1 MRAIALLTLALTGAS
16 VLSGAER
23 SAKRPA
29 APAID
34 AYAVDV
40 SLGTLTLKDGV
51 HLAATYFKPRPRT
64 KGERFP
70 VLFEFLPYRKDDSFY
85 IRDYPLYSYFAKHG
99 FACVKVDLRGTG
111 GSEGPVPDREYSEQE
126 LDDAVEI
133 IGQLAAQPWSNGNV
147 GMWGISWGGFN
158 AIQVAMR
165 QPPAL
170 KAILAVH
177 ASDNLYYDGIDYI
190 DGAFHVDSY
199 HVQIHHENGL
209 PKPPDYR
216 LDDAY
221 FKERFESYPWFF
233 TYVKHQADGPFWRK
247 SALRYDFKK
256 LKIPAYLIGGL
267 LDGYRDS
274 VLRILEN
281 AAVPVKAE
289 IGPWN
294 HAWPNDGEPGPN
306 YEWGAEAT
314 KWWDHWLRGK
324 TNEIGDGKSLAL
336 FVRDGHAPDDRR
348 KTTPGEWRLEDWP
361 IKRTSW
367 KRFFP
372 TEQHDLASKAEKESV
387 EKLAYAP
394 GYGIAAGLW
403 WGEPTGDMRSDD
415 AGSLVFDSPELT
427 EPMEI
432 VGFPRVHLRVSAD
445 APVAHWI
452 ARVED
457 VQPNGTVSLVAAAL
471 LNAARHPDPLR
482 PEPLVPGQA
491 VDLGFDLHFT
501 TWNFKPGHR
510 IRLAVTNAQF
520 PMIWPTPYAMTT
532 TLHLGEA
539 SWVELPAIPFE
550 KRPAPSFAPPEPRDA
565 RPDAKQLDCE
575 EWPEGVREL
584 RRDMVQGKTSYEWKG
599 ECGWEIGERRYH
611 SSERNFY
618 ETADSR
624 PADSRFRGD
633 ESHRIVTEHP
643 GRSLELRTVL
653 EVRSDEKSFYV
664 TFTRRLLENESLVRE
679 KQWAETIPRQLQ

>member
-1 MRAIALLTLALTGAS
+1 MRAAALLTL
-16 VLSGAER
+16 VLSGAAAL
-23 SAKRPA
+23 SDADTPTKRA
-29 APAID
+29 AD
-34 AYAVDV
+34 LYALDI

-70 VLFEFLPYRKDDSFY
+70 VLFEFLPYRKDDSSY
-85 IRDYPLYSYFAKHG
+85 IRDYPLYSYFAKRG
-99 FACVKVDLRGTG
+99 FACVKVDIRGTG
-111 GSEGPVPDREYSEQE
+111 ASEGTVPDREYSEQE

-133 IGQLAAQPWSNGNV
+133 IGLLAAEPWSNGSA

-165 QPPAL
+165 HPPAL
-170 KAILAVH
+170 KAILAAH

-199 HVQIHHENGL
+199 HLEVHHENGL
-209 PKPPDYR
+209 PKPPDYK
-216 LDDAY
+216 LDEAY

-233 TYVKHQADGPFWRK
+233 TYAKHPLDGPFWRK
-247 SALRYDFKK
+247 SALRYDFRK
-256 LKIPAYLIGGL
+256 LKVPVYLIGGL

-281 AAVPVKAE
+281 ATVPVKAE
-289 IGPWN
+289 IGPW
-294 HAWPNDGEPGPN
+294 HHDWPDEGEPGPN
-306 YEWGAEAT
+306 YDWGVEAT

-324 TNEIGDGKSLAL
+324 VNGVGEGKSLAL
-336 FVRDGHAPDDRR
+336 FVRDGHPPDDRR
-348 KTTPGEWRLEDWP
+348 KTTPGEWRLEEWP
-361 IKRTSW
+361 IQRTSW
-367 KRFFP
+367 RRFFP
-372 TEQHDLASKAEKESV
+372 TEQHDLVPQAEKESAL
-387 EKLAYAP
+387 KLAYGP

-491 VDLGFDLHFT
+491 VDVAFDLHFT

-510 IRLAVTNAQF
+510 IRLAVTNSQF

-550 KRPAPSFAPPEPRDA
+550 KRRAPSFVPPEPRDS
-565 RPDAKQLDCE
+565 RPDAKYVDCE
-575 EWPEGVREL
+575 EWPEGVRDL
-584 RRDMVQGKTSYEWKG
+584 RRDMVHGKTSYEWKG
-599 ECGWEIGERRYH
+599 ECSWEIGERHYR

-618 ETADSR
+618 ETSDSR

-664 TFTRRLLENESLVRE
+664 TFTRRLLENETLVRE
-679 KQWAETIPRQLQ
+679 KQWAETIPRQFQ